1 VYIAGLGATTVSQTN
16 FTNNTFLS
24 NAANFTS
31 DGGGGAVYLDGGIT
45 LFNGNTFQQNT
56 ANGYGGALVYIHEC
70 FPGATNISLA
80 YSLQIR
86 LSSLHLEHVTLQS
99 MRVVRLVAVAQLIR
113 FLERLTISACQV
125 ARKMAGYALVGGLL

>member
-1 VYIAGLGATTVSQTN
+1 MYIAGLGATILSQTN

-24 NAANFTS
+24 NAANLTS

-56 ANGYGGALVYIHEC
+56 ANGYRGALVYIHEC
-70 FPGATNISLA
+70 FLGATNISLA
-80 YSLQIR
+80 YSLQNIR

-113 FLERLTISACQV
+113 FLER
-125 ARKMAGYALVGGLL
+125 